1 MNRTSAFDE
10 HAGAYDQWF
19 ENHARYYSSE
29 LAAIRQLLP
38 VGGTGIEIGV
48 GSGRFSAP
56 LGIGTGLDPSPA
68 MLARARARGI
78 VAIRG
83 VAEQLPFQAETFDC
97 VLFVTTICFLDS
109 LNRAFDEAFR
119 VLKRGG
125 SVVIGFIDK
134 QSLLGKAYEQRRDD
148 SRFYRDASFHP
159 VDEVTEAL
167 ESSGFAHL
175 VYVQTLFPEK
185 HETGSVQPTAEGY
198 GEGAFVVVRG
208 EKTGNA

>member
-19 ENHARYYSSE
+19 ENHAPYYSSE
-29 LAAIRQLLP
+29 LGAIRQLLP

-78 VAIRG
+78 LAIRG
-83 VAEQLPFQAETFDC
+83 VAEYLPFQAETFDYA
-97 VLFVTTICFLDS
+97 LFVTTICFLDS

-125 SVVIGFIDK
+125 AVVIGFIDK
-134 QSLLGKAYEQRRDD
+134 QSPLGKSYEQSRDH
-148 SRFYRDASFHP
+148 SRFYRDASFYT
-159 VDEVTEAL
+159 VDEVTDAL

-175 VYVQTLFPEK
+175 VYVQTLFAGK
-185 HETGSVQPTAEGY
+185 HETESVQPTAEGY